1 VKFMGSRKSHRKKT
15 ALASALRRNRRVPLF
30 VVAKTNRRTR
40 TNPHARHW
48 RSRKLKLHIDR

>member
-1 VKFMGSRKSHRKKT
+1 MGSRKSHQKKT
-15 ALASALRRNRRVPLF
+15 ALASALRRNKRVPLF